1 MPGGDAEQFT
11 QTGRQQP
18 QTNLVQ
24 PLAIII
30 FADQTV

>member
-1 MPGGDAEQFT
+1 MPRKYAEQFT

-18 QTNLVQ
+18 QANLVQ

-30 FADQTV
+30 FTGQTV